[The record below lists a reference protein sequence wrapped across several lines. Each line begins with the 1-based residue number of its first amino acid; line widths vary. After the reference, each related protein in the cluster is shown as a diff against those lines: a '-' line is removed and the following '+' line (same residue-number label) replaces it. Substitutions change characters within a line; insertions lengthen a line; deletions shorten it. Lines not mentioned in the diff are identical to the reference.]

1 MKTKKNP
8 NKIILTQ
15 ADMKKAEARWEQE
28 KQEIYTK
35 SAQRASVWYQAITY
49 LALCNVH
56 HFSEDDLTLL
66 QNEMNRISDKI
77 LATEGKHK
85 NYSIDTV
92 RKELKKYGVEFDM
105 EEVAEMES

>member
-35 SAQRASVWYQAITY
+35 SAQRASV
-49 LALCNVH
+49 
-56 HFSEDDLTLL
+56 
-66 QNEMNRISDKI
+66 
-77 LATEGKHK
+77 
-85 NYSIDTV
+85 
-92 RKELKKYGVEFDM
+92 
-105 EEVAEMES
+105 